1 MTKKKTQAD
10 YPQFKVGELLEW
22 GSQAHGNWRTKIGM
36 IIKAIPA
43 GLHPSD
49 FLDQDELWKIDGPGQ
64 RRNHESYIV
73 AIPHADKPTEFF
85 WPKVGVLAKAKRYF
99 PTVLEKRKETKGTFK
114 PVK

>member
-1 MTKKKTQAD
+1 MTRKKTQDD

-22 GSQAHGNWRTKIGM
+22 NSQAHGKNRTKIGV

-43 GLHPSD
+43 HTGITYYN
-49 FLDQDELWKIDGPGQ
+49 DQHTLWKIDGPGAP
-64 RRNHESYIV
+64 RNHESYIV

>member
-22 GSQAHGNWRTKIGM
+22 DSQAHGNWRTKIGV

-43 GLHPSD
+43 GFSPD
-49 FLDQDELWKIDGPGQ
+49 YYNDQHSLWKIDGLGEP
-64 RRNHESYIV
+64 RNHESYIV